1 MIPVTLR
8 ENSIL
13 NKRDQEVLRKMY
25 EKEGDR
31 AWLPAAGDDP
41 LDPERKRRVDC
52 TYPELLEQPDKVKE
66 TITEEREQIRA
77 AALTLCRRRINKI
90 YLTGCG
96 DSIAALQG
104 AEYLLEE
111 LLQIPCRDM
120 QALEF
125 AYYGAGVLDENTLV
139 IMLSSSGTTI
149 RTMEAMMIARERGAQ
164 TLALTNSKGS
174 PLMEES
180 TCGLYIHASRKG
192 WPTQSS
198 TSAMA
203 MVMQLGIDMADA
215 MGRDR
220 NVIEQFQ
227 KELDSIPELMREV
240 TKACENQIR
249 QWAAELFQKKMF
261 LFSAGGPCSSSAF
274 FGAAKI
280 KEATPNYA
288 ITIPL
293 EEYHH
298 YNSQKAGDPLILI
311 VPKGNGDYRAG
322 ETIKAAHVY
331 GGSVYLITDNSEK
344 ELADGADRVLFLPE
358 VSEYFSALIYS
369 VPVQML
375 GYYISLEQYGFA
387 ERNQ

>member
-8 ENSIL
+8 EGSIL
-13 NKRDQEVLRKMY
+13 NAQDQAVLRRMY

-31 AWLPAAGDDP
+31 TWLPAAGDDP

-66 TITEEREQIRA
+66 TITEERDQIRA
-77 AALTLCRRRINKI
+77 AARTLCSRKI
-90 YLTGCG
+90 DKVYLTGCG

-104 AEYLLEE
+104 AQYLLEK

-125 AYYGAGVLDENTLV
+125 AYYGSEVLDENTLV

-149 RTMEAMMIARERGAQ
+149 RTMEAMMTARQKGAQ

-203 MVMQLGIDMADA
+203 MVMQLGIDMAA
-215 MGRDR
+215 CMGRDKA
-220 NVIEQFQ
+220 VIDQFQ
-227 KELDSIPELMREV
+227 KELDAVPELMREV
-240 TKACENQIR
+240 TQSCEEQMK

-280 KEATPNYA
+280 KEATPDYA

-311 VPKGNGDYRAG
+311 VPKGHGDYRAA

-331 GGSVYLITDNSEK
+331 GGSVYLVTDSSET
-344 ELADGADRVLFLPE
+344 ELAEGADRVLFLPE
-358 VSEYFSALIYS
+358 VSEYFSALVYS

-375 GYYISLEQYGFA
+375 GYYISLEQFQFA